1 MDLKARFWVDYR
13 EKLLIAKLGDKNHR
27 AEKKMPGEKAKNKI
41 NLKIR
46 RKSAEKLFVVF

>member
-1 MDLKARFWVDYR
+1 MRGFR
-13 EKLLIAKLGDKNHR
+13 MIIEEKSLIAKLGDKNHK
-27 AEKKMPGEKAKNKI
+27 AEKIARRKSENHI

>member
-1 MDLKARFWVDYR
+1 MIIE
-13 EKLLIAKLGDKNHR
+13 EKSLIAKLGDKNHK
-27 AEKKMPGEKAKNKI
+27 AEKIARRKSENHI

>member
-1 MDLKARFWVDYR
+1 MIIE
-13 EKLLIAKLGDKNHR
+13 EKLLIAKFDDKNHR
-27 AEKKMPGEKAKNKI
+27 AEKFVGIKSENHI